1 MKKAYHISCVQH
13 NINQRARNGVLR
25 PVHYVPRDAV
35 RQERGLLVDPEE
47 NFDIGK
53 SFPFQRLIDEA
64 PEIAREIAIMAMK
77 KSSVV
82 HFVARLDVTEP
93 YPPPEG
99 GRCRVTNLPMRFW
112 WGPGRKVHINSAPT
126 FEDTLAPCHVSR
138 DFMEIFGNAFW
149 SQNKFAFASF
159 GELNIFRRNTRTSY
173 IHRIQSVEIW
183 WQASRGDYP
192 IDWDPESKDHFDRR
206 TWPLSILTAMH
217 RLKSLEVYVDE
228 SSKEAKR
235 RPREPQFVQNPLL
248 DATRGQDNNRT
259 YRDLRKLQGMDYVYQ
274 LRNLKMVRFY
284 DSAQA
289 DRGVEVRDESFVKDV
304 RQQVTQPKSRR
315 RGREAK
321 FENLKPMLRRNLI
334 EEPLYIAKAP
344 VKWISKS
351 MFYPTLP
358 WNPAEYPDLKQVA
371 VDGNGSGGGE
381 GGRDGDEGGGN
392 GGRGG
397 YGGPQGNG
405 GTGHQGRRDDSGS
418 DSSSDSDP
426 DTDSLFVGSRQNN
439 SVVNQAKGFQGRR
452 AVGMD
457 ASGTLNNG
465 FGGSQGNNFQLFGRG
480 RFTASHGRGS
490 SIDDNSDDESVLVV
504 EDRRPIVLDHDDD
517 GDDDDVVIDE
527 ERSAPRPGLMWGQ
540 HFDLTGD
547 RIKKEDDE
555 DENMP
560 DATSDSGPVKPDDAP
575 APATQPD
582 NAGSREASL
591 DPKPEVGACEND
603 IYGVTPSIDDRGQPV
618 TARGLRLPILAASGA
633 SPMPDNDPAQPQV
646 NVPDLAMGALH
657 VGPSADDD
665 EVQIVRSNFAGFG
678 TESGPIVLDD
688 DDDNQQSN
696 DQAGLTDVAQYIE
709 AQELK
714 VEENEIALL
723 FTPANAMREAANL
736 RRDLGQA
743 SRAATTSSFGGTPT
757 SSRLAAEEVVFN
769 SFNFGSPSPPP
780 DMGTP
785 RPGNSCRGSSYSSDG
800 SRLIRPST
808 SKRSRGENGSTPT
821 PVDIDERA
829 SKSRRSSRSSTAG
842 SATTATVARGID
854 ELDLGGQTDGAG
866 DSRLCKHRRRNVD
879 GDRAKKLSDVWHSG

>member
-1 MKKAYHISCVQH
+1 METGTKLPPQEKYFRPLDCCAAHANYSQTWLDFLQSNNYEMSAMKKAYHLSCVQH
-13 NINQRARNGVLR
+13 NINQRARNGVLC
-25 PVHYVPRDAV
+25 PLHFVPRDAI

-64 PEIAREIAIMAMK
+64 PEIARKIAIMTMK

-138 DFMEIFGNAFW
+138 DFMEIFGTTFW

-173 IHRIQSVEIW
+173 IQRIQSVQIW

-228 SSKEAKR
+228 SSEKAKR
-235 RPREPQFVQNPLL
+235 RAKEPQFVQNPLL

-321 FENLKPMLRRNLI
+321 FENLKPMLRRNLA

-344 VKWISKS
+344 VKWVVKS

-358 WNPAEYPDLKQVA
+358 WNPAKYPDPEQA
-371 VDGNGSGGGE
+371 ADSGNGGGG
-381 GGRDGDEGGGN
+381 GG

-397 YGGPQGNG
+397 DEDGGHEDVGGYRALEDNG
-405 GTGHQGRRDDSGS
+405 ETGHQGEGDDSNS

-426 DTDSLFVGSRQNN
+426 DPDSLFRDQGRNN
-439 SVVNQAKGFQGRR
+439 SVVTQEKGFQGRR
-452 AVGMD
+452 AVSMD
-457 ASGTLNNG
+457 ASGTLDNG
-465 FGGSQGNNFQLFGRG
+465 FGRSLGNNSQLFGRS
-480 RFTASHGRGS
+480 RSIASYGQGPF
-490 SIDDNSDDESVLVV
+490 IDDDSDDENVV
-504 EDRRPIVLDHDDD
+504 VVGYGSAIVVDDN
-517 GDDDDVVIDE
+517 DDDDVMIDE

-547 RIKKEDDE
+547 RLKKENDDDE
-555 DENMP
+555 DMP
-560 DATSDSGPVKPDDAP
+560 DAASPNSQTTGQPNAANAGAVEPESDPTPKPDEDAS
-575 APATQPD
+575 Q
-582 NAGSREASL
+582 
-591 DPKPEVGACEND
+591 ND
-603 IYGVTPSIDDRGQPV
+603 IYGVTPSIDDRDQPV
-618 TARGLRLPILAASGA
+618 PAGGLQSPIL
-633 SPMPDNDPAQPQV
+633 D
-646 NVPDLAMGALH
+646 VPDLTMAALH
-657 VGPSADDD
+657 VGPPADND
-665 EVQIVRSNFAGFG
+665 EVQIVRSNFVGFG

-696 DQAGLTDVAQYIE
+696 GQAGVPDVVRYIKAE
-709 AQELK
+709 EVK
-714 VEENEIALL
+714 VKKEDETALL
-723 FTPANAMREAANL
+723 STPANAMREAANL
-736 RRDLGQA
+736 GRNLGQA
-743 SRAATTSSFGGTPT
+743 SRETTPSFSGGTPT
-757 SSRLAAEEVVFN
+757 SSLLAAEKALFN
-769 SFNFGSPSPPP
+769 SFNFGSPSPSPS
-780 DMGTP
+780 MGTP
-785 RPGNSCRGSSYSSDG
+785 RPINSHRGSSYSSDG
-800 SRLIRPST
+800 SRSIRCT
-808 SKRSRGENGSTPT
+808 TWKRSREEDGSTPT
-821 PVDIDERA
+821 PGIDKRA
-829 SKSRRSSRSSTAG
+829 SKSRRPSRSYTAG
-842 SATTATVARGID
+842 GATTATMARGID
-854 ELDLGGQTDGAG
+854 ELDLGGQIDGAG
-866 DSRLCKHRRRNVD
+866 DSLT
-879 GDRAKKLSDVWHSG
+879 RAS